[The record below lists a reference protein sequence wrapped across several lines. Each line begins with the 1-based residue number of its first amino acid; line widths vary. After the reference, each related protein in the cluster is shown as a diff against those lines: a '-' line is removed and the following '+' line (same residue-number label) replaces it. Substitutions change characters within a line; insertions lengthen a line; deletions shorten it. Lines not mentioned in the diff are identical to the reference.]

1 MIVDQ
6 ERCAQNVTI
15 EVPIS
20 LYRKFYKF
28 PSSGYYARQTTRLLT
43 LITSISAIFSTTTLL
58 LLPFLSSTIEIL
70 LCYSILFFSLP
81 FFFGCFF
88 RALLNRFLS
97 KIYFIYE
104 CIRSLFTRDVDR
116 SPDSRVNSYGYSN
129 YQGILERSDMEW
141 SGQRCSPQFVNF
153 LRRNFVSL

>member
-6 ERCAQNVTI
+6 ERCAQSVPI

-20 LYRKFYKF
+20 LYRKFHKF
-28 PSSGYYARQTTRLLT
+28 PSSGYYARQTTRLLM
-43 LITSISAIFSTTTLL
+43 LIISISAIFSTTTLL

-81 FFFGCFF
+81 FFWLFF

-116 SPDSRVNSYGYSN
+116 LPDSRVNSYGYSN

-153 LRRNFVSL
+153 LRRNFVSF